1 MQAETQ
7 RYDDAYWDWVI
18 HAAERVREYLEFAA
32 DYMPCIRDAIRQAQK
47 AEARSTQK
55 DKIAE
60 LEEKIGEIPP
70 QLKQSMNCLEELS
83 QSLRQLQGS
92 IPCSE
97 DEAWEQGNEM
107 EALGR
112 FAVTVER
119 QKNKAWKPPCRPA
132 EVLGCAPRTKT
143 DSIHL
148 RAARR
153 SKRLTRSDM
162 TGAGPE
168 LKTKEE

>member
-7 RYDDAYWDWVI
+7 RYDDAYWDWAI

-32 DYMPCIRDAIRQAQK
+32 DYMPCIREAIRQAQK
-47 AEARSTQK
+47 AEVRSAQK

-119 QKNKAWKPPCRPA
+119 QKNKAWKHPCRPA
-132 EVLGCAPRTKT
+132 EILGCAPRTKT

-153 SKRLTRSDM
+153 SKRLPRSDM
-162 TGAGPE
+162 TGAAPE